1 VRRPGIAL
9 TIATGWVGVVA
20 GHLAACFL
28 AYPSAEARHVHLV
41 LSGHSWVGVAAA
53 SLLAVV
59 PIILLSVGVRALSGG
74 PWSSSGLALR
84 LLAIQA
90 PAFVL
95 IEVVERRGS
104 LVRALVDPAVFIGLV
119 LQPFLAVLAAW
130 LLDLFGRAVRA
141 VSARLR
147 APARRLPRSFPRP
160 ALRTLSPRLRL
171 LLPLGGRAPP
181 LPLGA

>member
-28 AYPSAEARHVHLV
+28 AYPSAEARHIHLA

-59 PIILLSVGVRALSGG
+59 PIILLSVGARSLSGG
-74 PWSSSGLALR
+74 PWSGSALALR

-95 IEVVERRGS
+95 IEVVERQGS

-119 LQPFLAVLAAW
+119 LQPLLAVLAAW
-130 LLDLFGRAVRA
+130 LVDLFGRAVRA
-141 VSARLR
+141 VAARLR
-147 APARRLPRSFPRP
+147 APERRLPRPFPRP
-160 ALRTLSPRLRL
+160 ALGTLRPRLRL

-181 LPLGA
+181 FPLGA